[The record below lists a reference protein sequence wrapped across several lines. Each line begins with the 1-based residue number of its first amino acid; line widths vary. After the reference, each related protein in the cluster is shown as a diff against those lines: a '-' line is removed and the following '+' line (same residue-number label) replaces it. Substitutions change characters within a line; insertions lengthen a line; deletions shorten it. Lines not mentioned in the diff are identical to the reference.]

1 MARQQA
7 ARDGRPPGRTDSH
20 TSPCVR
26 AIWTAATFS
35 VSPAPRAPCA
45 AGATLAGSALAQ
57 ERTATVSADWRA
69 FELTADISI
78 EDPGAQ
84 ARLWIP
90 VPDSAD
96 TDYQRGAQTIWR
108 IEGGGTASLAQAP
121 GYGVRML
128 AAQWPENPDIRR
140 ITVISRFQ
148 TRNRRVDLDQPAPAN
163 FRPESAATL
172 REYLKPTDLLPT
184 DGIVKATADRITR
197 GHSGDLARA
206 LAIYEWVVENTCRTA
221 STRGCGVG
229 DVRYML
235 TANDLNGKCADI
247 NALFVALAR
256 AAGIPARDAY
266 GLRVA
271 DSQLGY
277 RSLGKAGDVTRAQHC
292 RAEFYAASHG
302 WVPVDP
308 ADVRKVMLEEPP
320 GELPINNP
328 QVRGARDAVRRLGDE
343 LGGLQPRPRRGLARL
358 RPRPGSFPDVSQ
370 WRDSRRAHGQPGPRQ
385 LPLPPDGAPAPGLT
399 ATDRPPCSAAATSC
413 NRASRWPRCRWR
425 RAPPRTTRSGPPPAR
440 TGRPGPRPRR
450 R

>member
-1 MARQQA
+1 M
-7 ARDGRPPGRTDSH
+7 
-20 TSPCVR
+20 
-26 AIWTAATFS
+26 
-35 VSPAPRAPCA
+35 
-45 AGATLAGSALAQ
+45 
-57 ERTATVSADWRA
+57 
-69 FELTADISI
+69 
-78 EDPGAQ
+78 
-84 ARLWIP
+84 
-90 VPDSAD
+90 PDSAD

-206 LAIYEWVVENTCRTA
+206 RAIYEWVVENTCRTA

-328 QVRGARDAVRRLGDE
+328 QVRAARVMLFGAWEMNWVAFNHGHDVAL
-343 LGGLQPRPRRGLARL
+343 
-358 RPRPGSFPDVSQ
+358 PGSGLGPVPFLMYPNGETAAGRMDSLDPDSF
-370 WRDSRRAHGQPGPRQ
+370 RYRLTARQ
-385 LPLPPDGAPAPGLT
+385 LPA
-399 ATDRPPCSAAATSC
+399 
-413 NRASRWPRCRWR
+413 
-425 RAPPRTTRSGPPPAR
+425 
-440 TGRPGPRPRR
+440 
-450 R
+450 

>member
-1 MARQQA
+1 MDR
-7 ARDGRPPGRTDSH
+7 RDFLRITGASG
-20 TSPCVR
+20 
-26 AIWTAATFS
+26 AL
-35 VSPAPRAPCA
+35 CA

-90 VPDSAD
+90 MPDSAD
-96 TDYQRGAQTIWR
+96 TDYQRGAQTVWR

-328 QVRGARDAVRRLGDE
+328 QVRAARVMLFGAWEMNWVAFNHGHDVAL
-343 LGGLQPRPRRGLARL
+343 
-358 RPRPGSFPDVSQ
+358 PGSGLGPVPFLMYPNGETAAGRMDSLDPDSF
-370 WRDSRRAHGQPGPRQ
+370 RYRLTARQ
-385 LPLPPDGAPAPGLT
+385 LPA
-399 ATDRPPCSAAATSC
+399 
-413 NRASRWPRCRWR
+413 
-425 RAPPRTTRSGPPPAR
+425 
-440 TGRPGPRPRR
+440 
-450 R
+450 